1 MFSSVDETGLTKVSE
16 SLSAGSVHIK
26 DGLDNIGLSLAVL
39 GLFVMVGMIQFSN
52 KHKQQED
59 KK

>member
-26 DGLDNIGLSLAVL
+26 DGLDNIGLSKKY
-39 GLFVMVGMIQFSN
+39 S
-52 KHKQQED
+52 KHNNSD
-59 KK
+59 NNNI